1 MLGVQI
7 GSIRLDARV
16 GRRPI
21 LLGRER
27 MNHARFK
34 SGFGKSP
41 FGSQMVVSRSF
52 HDDDHVL
59 DVVFLLSFSNLGYGQ
74 LEEGRIMLQRLL
86 FDE

>member
-1 MLGVQI
+1 MLGIQI

-21 LLGRER
+21 LLGREG
-27 MNHARFK
+27 MNDACFK

-41 FGSQMVVSRSF
+41 FGSQMIVSSPF

-59 DVVFLLSFSNLGYGQ
+59 NVMSLLSFSNLGHSQ
-74 LEEGRIMLQRLL
+74 LEEGRIMLERLM